1 MGILAVDSVPYWLSF
16 SLVVVRIIPY
26 VKMDE
31 RVCLDQIT
39 NAFIASLFLFGWLS
53 FVKILE

>member
-16 SLVVVRIIPY
+16 SLVVVRISPY
-26 VKMDE
+26 VKMGE
-31 RVCLDQIT
+31 RVYLDQIT
-39 NAFIASLFLFGWLS
+39 NAVIAYLFLFGWLS

>member
-16 SLVVVRIIPY
+16 SLVVVRISPY
-26 VKMDE
+26 VKMGE
-31 RVCLDQIT
+31 RVYLDHIT